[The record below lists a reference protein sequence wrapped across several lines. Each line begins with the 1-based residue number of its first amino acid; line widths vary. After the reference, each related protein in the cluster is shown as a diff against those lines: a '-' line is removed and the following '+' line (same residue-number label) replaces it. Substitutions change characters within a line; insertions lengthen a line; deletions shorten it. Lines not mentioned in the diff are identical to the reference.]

1 MSNSGNGD
9 RYRIDPNKLPKQI
22 EIEIPSDLKES
33 LLNMAEASGRSID
46 ELILEILDKALQE
59 HYRQQND

>member
-1 MSNSGNGD
+1 MSNSDNGD

-46 ELILEILDKALQE
+46 ELILDILDKALQE
-59 HYRQQND
+59 HYKSQND

>member
-1 MSNSGNGD
+1 MSNSDNGD
-9 RYRIDPNKLPKQI
+9 RYRIDPNKLPRQI

-46 ELILEILDKALQE
+46 ELILDILDKALQE
-59 HYRQQND
+59 HYKSQND

>member
-1 MSNSGNGD
+1 MSNSDNGD

-33 LLNMAEASGRSID
+33 LLNMAEGSGRSID
-46 ELILEILDKALQE
+46 ELILDILDKALQE
-59 HYRQQND
+59 HYKSQND

>member
-1 MSNSGNGD
+1 MSNTGNGD

-33 LLNMAEASGRSID
+33 LLNMAEASARSID
-46 ELILEILDKALQE
+46 ELILDILDKALQE
-59 HYRQQND
+59 NYKPQND

>member
-46 ELILEILDKALQE
+46 ELILDILDKALQE
-59 HYRQQND
+59 HYESQND

>member
-1 MSNSGNGD
+1 MSNSGNED

-46 ELILEILDKALQE
+46 ELVLDILDEALQE
-59 HYRQQND
+59 NYRQQND

>member
-46 ELILEILDKALQE
+46 ELILDILDKALQE
-59 HYRQQND
+59 HYRPQND

>member
-46 ELILEILDKALQE
+46 ELILDILDKALQE